1 MLEGGVMNLIKFTK
15 INAMQ
20 IKFHVPETLS
30 EITLKQYQDFILLDK
45 EMEEDAYLMAISKIF
60 VRGDLVHIE
69 KLPLKKLNEIF
80 ETITNLFAT
89 EKNKFTN
96 IIKIDGVEY
105 GLVPNLDELSIGEV
119 ADIEEY
125 FKQGYEK
132 NLHNILA
139 ILFRPIT
146 QKFGKLYNIETYN
159 GTQERPAIFQE
170 HFPCNILQ
178 GVLVFFSTLE
188 NDFLNHT
195 LSYLLNQEESKNFKQ
210 VEA

>member
-1 MLEGGVMNLIKFTK
+1 
-15 INAMQ
+15 MQ

-45 EMEEDAYLMAISKIF
+45 EMDEDAYLMAIDKIF
-60 VRGDLVHIE
+60 VIGDLVHIE

-96 IIKIDGVEY
+96 IIKIDAVEY

-146 QKFGKLYNIETYN
+146 QKFGKLYNIQTYN
-159 GTQERPAIFQE
+159 GTGDRPAIFQE
-170 HFPCNILQ
+170 MFPCDILQ

-195 LSYLLNQEESKNFKQ
+195 LSYLLNQEANKSSKQ